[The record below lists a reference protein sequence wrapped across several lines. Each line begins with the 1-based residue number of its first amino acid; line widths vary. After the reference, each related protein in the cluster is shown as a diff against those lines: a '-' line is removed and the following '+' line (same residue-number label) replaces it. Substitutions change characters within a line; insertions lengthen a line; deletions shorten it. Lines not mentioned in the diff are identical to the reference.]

1 MGKGG
6 NQSRGRQVQEYAEK
20 RMKSRIEVFLQNE
33 IKNKQEIIG
42 PEMVTHYLKDKF
54 DEYQRKPI

>member
-33 IKNKQEIIG
+33 IKNK
-42 PEMVTHYLKDKF
+42 
-54 DEYQRKPI
+54 